1 MFAYQT
7 KELRIS
13 KQSSYKLVYEREP
26 TLIMDYKLHK
36 GSIIERLL
44 KITDKIPQLRE
55 RARRIIRKAQVELD
69 RKFEGK
75 LQRNF

>member
-1 MFAYQT
+1 LFAYQT